1 MRSFPWCAAGLL
13 LAVLAGCDPTP
24 TSPPAPG
31 AEKPTPGGA
40 PLNATGRTQSVPA
53 RRGIIAPVVL
63 HPVVEVLVGPGDRVK
78 KGQPL
83 VKLDADE
90 PEADVRARKAALAA
104 AKVALE
110 EAKLHLEA
118 VEKGRPGGAVSE
130 ATHRVAKAGVQK
142 AEADV
147 HAAEAALEGSEAELE
162 HYVVEAPIDGVVNW
176 LNVSV
181 GTVSRPGTTVWGE
194 VLDLS
199 EIDVR
204 CDLPPADADRVAA
217 GQAAE
222 AEGAVGKVVFVGLEA
237 DRASGAV
244 PVLVRL
250 PNGSGRLRCGVPVQV
265 RFPEAGRDKGGR

>member
-1 MRSFPWCAAGLL
+1 
-13 LAVLAGCDPTP
+13 
-24 TSPPAPG
+24 
-31 AEKPTPGGA
+31 
-40 PLNATGRTQSVPA
+40 VPA

-90 PEADVRARKAALAA
+90 PEADVRARKAALEGAQ
-104 AKVALE
+104 VALE

-118 VEKGRPGGAVSE
+118 VEKGRPGGGVSE
-130 ATHRVAKAGVQK
+130 ATHRSARAAVQK

-147 HAAEAALEGSEAELE
+147 RAAEAAVAGAEAELE
-162 HYVVEAPIDGVVNW
+162 HYFVEAPIDGVVNW
-176 LNVSV
+176 LNVNV

-204 CDLPPADADRVAA
+204 CELPAADADRVTV

-222 AEGAVGKVVFVGLEA
+222 VEGTAGKVVFVGLEA
-237 DRASGAV
+237 DRASGTV

-250 PNGSGRLRCGVPVQV
+250 PNKGGRLRCGVSAQV
-265 RFPEAGRDKGGR
+265 RFPEARAQAGR